1 MPSIKKC
8 LFPVAAAD
16 SVRSQMVKLLDKYR
30 CSIVAIEAVPKDETS
45 RFGII
50 HLYSDKVWY

>member
-30 CSIVAIEAVPKDETS
+30 CSIVGIEAVPKDETS

-50 HLYSDKVWY
+50 HLYSDKV